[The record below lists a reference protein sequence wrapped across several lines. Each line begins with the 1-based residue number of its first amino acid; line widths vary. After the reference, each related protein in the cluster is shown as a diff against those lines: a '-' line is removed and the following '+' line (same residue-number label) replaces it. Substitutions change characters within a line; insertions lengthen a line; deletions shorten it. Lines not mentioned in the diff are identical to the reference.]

1 MESAPNLKMTKKL
14 NFYII
19 FNVNAVSGKKLK
31 FFNLGKKNDW
41 KNLLDPKI
49 EEQIRFKFNKE
60 MKELGYN

>member
-1 MESAPNLKMTKKL
+1 M
-14 NFYII
+14 II
-19 FNVNAVSGKKLK
+19 WIALYPKSGKKLK